1 MADMEFK
8 KRLDQV
14 EALYNEL
21 YELRQRG
28 PAAGKEETVL
38 AEMRLDNAWRELY
51 EFMELP
57 LSPDAQIGHGA
68 E

>member
-1 MADMEFK
+1 MADIEFK

-14 EALYNEL
+14 DALYNEL

-28 PAAGKEETVL
+28 DDAGKEEIVL
-38 AEMRLDNAWRELY
+38 AEMRLDNAWRGLY
-51 EFMELP
+51 AFMELP
-57 LSPDAQIGHGA
+57 LSPDAQTGDGS

>member
-8 KRLDQV
+8 RRLDQV

-21 YELRQRG
+21 YGLRQRG
-28 PAAGKEETVL
+28 EAAGKEAILL

-51 EFMELP
+51 AFMELP
-57 LSPDAQIGHGA
+57 LSPDAQTADGS

>member
-14 EALYNEL
+14 DALYNEL

-28 PAAGKEETVL
+28 PDAGKEEIVL
-38 AEMRLDNAWRELY
+38 AELRLDNAWRELY

-57 LSPDAQIGHGA
+57 LSPDARTADGA

>member
-21 YELRQRG
+21 QELRQRG
-28 PAAGKEETVL
+28 TAAGKEEAVL

-57 LSPDAQIGHGA
+57 LSPDAPAGDGA
-68 E
+68 G

>member
-1 MADMEFK
+1 MADMEFR

-21 YELRQRG
+21 QELRQRG
-28 PAAGKEETVL
+28 MAAGKEAVVL

-57 LSPDAQIGHGA
+57 LSPDARTDDGS